1 MRFIQQLTRNLGLMS
16 MIGMGFAVSSCW
28 TAMGGTFQNAFNA
41 GGPVTL
47 SFGWIG
53 VTLCALC
60 VAGSLAEMC
69 SSMPTNGG
77 QFSWTGMLSS
87 EKWAPITVKNPQ
99 ALRALCNAGRMLMA
113 SI

>member
-1 MRFIQQLTRNLGLMS
+1 

-60 VAGSLAEMC
+60 VASSLAEMC

-77 QFSWTGMLSS
+77 QYSWTGMLSS
-87 EKWAPITVKNPQ
+87 EKWAPITVIIGPP
-99 ALRALCNAGRMLMA
+99 
-113 SI
+113 